1 MALAVLLVGAR
12 AAKAQT
18 PNDTEKAKVLFQD
31 AMRHYNVGEFADA
44 AAKFIEAYKAAPDP
58 TFLYNAAQAYR
69 LGGEHQKA
77 LFFYKSYLRDAPEAG
92 NRAEVEKR
100 IEQLKQIQEPPGD
113 AKTPDPKVVP
123 DPKDPKD
130 PKLTTDPKDPKLNPQ
145 DPKDPKDPRLTPKD
159 PKLNKTVPDHVVD
172 ETPPGGE
179 TDTGGGGGRPIYK
192 KWWFWAGIGA
202 VAAGTV
208 AIVVVM
214 SGDDGVSTELGDVG
228 PGARASAL
236 GARF

>member
-12 AAKAQT
+12 AAQAQT

-31 AMRHYNVGEFADA
+31 AMRHYNVGEFAEA

-130 PKLTTDPKDPKLNPQ
+130 PKLTTDPKDPKLN
-145 DPKDPKDPRLTPKD
+145 
-159 PKLNKTVPDHVVD
+159 KTVPDHVVD
-172 ETPPGGE
+172 ETPPGSQTG
-179 TDTGGGGGRPIYK
+179 TGGGGGRPIYK

-214 SGDDGVSTELGDVG
+214 SGDEGVSTELGDIG